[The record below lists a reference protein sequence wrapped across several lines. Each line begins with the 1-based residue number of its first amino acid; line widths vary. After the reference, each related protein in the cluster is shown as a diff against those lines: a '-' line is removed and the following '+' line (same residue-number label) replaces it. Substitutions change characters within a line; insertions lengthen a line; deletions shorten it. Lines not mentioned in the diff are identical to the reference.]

1 MQHKRNNWTYSG
13 LFSVAVTKQ
22 NKKNYVHI
30 SRGETWKSAQEYCR
44 KHYTD
49 LAMIENEEENA
60 EANMAKPSVGA
71 PWIGLYRVPWTW
83 SDKSKSSFT
92 NWDPDNSWNYGGKQ
106 HCVAESHLL
115 KWRDQECGDRNPFIC
130 HQGDYS

>member
-1 MQHKRNNWTYSG
+1 M
-13 LFSVAVTKQ
+13 L
-22 NKKNYVHI
+22 I
-30 SRGETWKSAQEYCR
+30 SDTRTWKSAQEYCR

-60 EANMAKPSVGA
+60 EANRTKPSGGA

-92 NWDPDNSWNYGGKQ
+92 NWDPDNNWNYGGIE
-106 HCVAESHLL
+106 HCVAESQLH
-115 KWRDQECGDRNPFIC
+115 KWSDGDCSSKSPFIC